1 MFAEFMNLDM
11 AVVTAGNAI
20 VGSCIL
26 NLIIFVGP
34 VWVHLAKIFFAR
46 DGFDHISQVGFLT
59 G

>member
-1 MFAEFMNLDM
+1 MNLDM